1 MLARS
6 GFWFCTTVR
15 YSRLRR
21 TIVNGHIAPIVCGW
35 YRSEVVTVQC
45 LINAVFCIHSSRV
58 KSKKVA
64 VFVNLCSVRNFSS
77 VLLYFPSSCRRV
89 VANGLLEATLSRHV
103 TTHKN
108 TNTERLSLALTVVK
122 EVQSKNVTSDKTLTD
137 FPSSGKRRGVE
148 PGRVYF
154 FDKIGH
160 VKFHVNICDTNFASF
175 APC

>member
-1 MLARS
+1 M
-6 GFWFCTTVR
+6 
-15 YSRLRR
+15 
-21 TIVNGHIAPIVCGW
+21 
-35 YRSEVVTVQC
+35 
-45 LINAVFCIHSSRV
+45 
-58 KSKKVA
+58 
-64 VFVNLCSVRNFSS
+64 
-77 VLLYFPSSCRRV
+77 
-89 VANGLLEATLSRHV
+89 

-175 APC
+175 TPVDTVHRIIVQYEPHLRHETTLLTLRTNASVHTLVYG